1 MQRAP
6 QVVHGLDGLADVC
19 VDPYGPTE
27 ERNTLPALL
36 SNNMKKVRVQG
47 VRSTQSAA
55 NKFAL
60 WTARGMH
67 YSNQQ
72 IKVGPLCPANRRP
85 LRRSRWWCPSEGG
98 GLAAGGGGACERPI
112 HGEATCPSQR
122 IRIRLASP
130 HVQTVD

>member
-47 VRSTQSAA
+47 VRSTPTVYAISCKQIC
-55 NKFAL
+55 FVDGTRHAL
-60 WTARGMH
+60 
-67 YSNQQ
+67 QQ
-72 IKVGPLCPANRRP
+72 PAN
-85 LRRSRWWCPSEGG
+85 
-98 GLAAGGGGACERPI
+98 
-112 HGEATCPSQR
+112 
-122 IRIRLASP
+122 
-130 HVQTVD
+130 